1 MSREYKKR
9 EKYITAFFLDRL
21 IYYILYKSVYS
32 FLTWTDWMSSSSL
45 SDSLVIIQG
54 LIIIKNNSIND
65 NNIIKFL
72 KIGCKQYERVWG
84 KNVTLQPPPPLN
96 TPLNGNN
103 NNINHNNYNDF
114 NNDYIYRSNRGT
126 LIITWQC
133 RCLPAFPP

>member
-72 KIGCKQYERVWG
+72 KIGCKQYERVREKIG
-84 KNVTLQPPPPLN
+84 FNVILHPSPPEYAN
-96 TPLNGNN
+96 A
-103 NNINHNNYNDF
+103 
-114 NNDYIYRSNRGT
+114 YI
-126 LIITWQC
+126 
-133 RCLPAFPP
+133 